1 LTKLLRKNNI
11 APVDNDQIKR
21 FLVKIRK
28 LRRIETTGTDK
39 IEWSLQNI
47 VDFAQSRLE
56 IPELDDQVFVAVY
69 EVSPL
74 PIKKFRIFLTTKR
87 LISNARHVIF

>member
-1 LTKLLRKNNI
+1 MTKLLRKNNI